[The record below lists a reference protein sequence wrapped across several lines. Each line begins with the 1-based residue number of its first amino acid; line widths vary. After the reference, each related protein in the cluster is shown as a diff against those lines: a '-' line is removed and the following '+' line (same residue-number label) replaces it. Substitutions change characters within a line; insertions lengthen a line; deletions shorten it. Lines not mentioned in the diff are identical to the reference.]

1 MNENKLDIEQKHT
14 EDIKESR
21 RMAQEVAAVQD
32 VAKPNQSEAS
42 RLKDQHKFDKEL
54 EALAK
59 QNRRAFK
66 EAMIRVDESESL
78 DSSEE

>member
-32 VAKPNQSEAS
+32 VAKPNQSERS
-42 RLKDQHKFDKEL
+42 RLRE
-54 EALAK
+54 
-59 QNRRAFK
+59 
-66 EAMIRVDESESL
+66 
-78 DSSEE
+78 